1 MEGREK
7 EEGGSRGEGGEV
19 RGVNSKSCKTSE
31 STKPPPN
38 RLEPQ
43 WMMVMTM
50 MMMMM
55 MMMVMMMIMFCNL
68 FVVERDNASNILGGI
83 PVIPFGNSEI

>member
-1 MEGREK
+1 MEGRER
-7 EEGGSRGEGGEV
+7 EEGGSGGEGGEG
-19 RGVNSKSCKTSE
+19 RGVSSKSCKTSE

-43 WMMVMTM
+43 WMMVMT
-50 MMMMM
+50 MMM